1 MAKYR
6 VYASQLVF
14 YTKLVEADS
23 AEQAEELAWEDDT
36 GNDWKEISYGDWE
49 LEDATKLEE

>member
-14 YTKLVEADS
+14 YTKVVEADS
-23 AEQAEELAWEDDT
+23 AEQAEELAWESEDT
-36 GNDWKEISYGDWE
+36 NWKEVQYGDWQ